1 MCIRT
6 SLLILLTFF
15 TCQKT
20 KAQGEPAI
28 VPNAQPVGPQKPVQ
42 QYYVE
47 DGGAHGGV
55 LESIVVPPKLNAP
68 FTLLLQ
74 TEWVRG
80 LPDGGTITT
89 VNERRIARDTEGRIY
104 EERWYLVPKGGKVKS
119 EMTTI
124 QISDPANHTLYNCF
138 MLEPKKQ
145 CVLVPYTPSPNAV
158 FMFQGPPT
166 GPPSG
171 SRASTSFPDGSGEAI
186 HEDLGNQLVEGVET
200 TGTRDTVVYNA
211 GLFGND
217 RKMTI
222 EREYWYSPKLGFNL
236 LSKRSDP
243 RIGTQTFTAT
253 NLILSEPDPKLFDLP
268 EGFKVVDRRPTAAPQ
283 Y

>member
-1 MCIRT
+1 MRT
-6 SLLILLTFF
+6 LASLLILVALF
-15 TCQKT
+15 TCQVT
-20 KAQGEPAI
+20 RAQGEPAI
-28 VPNAQPVGPQKPVQ
+28 VPNAQPVGPQQPVQ

-47 DGGAHGGV
+47 DGGAHGGI

-89 VNERRIARDTEGRIY
+89 VNQRRIARDTEGRIY
-104 EERWYLVPKGGKVKS
+104 QERWILVPKDGKAKS
-119 EMTTI
+119 QMTTI
-124 QISDPANHTLYNCF
+124 QISDASNHTLYNCF
-138 MLEPKKQ
+138 MLDTKKQ
-145 CVLVPYTPSPNAV
+145 CVIVPYTPSPNAV
-158 FMFQGPPT
+158 FRFKGGPT
-166 GPPSG
+166 GPL
-171 SRASTSFPDGSGEAI
+171 PDGAGEAI
-186 HEDLGNQLVEGVET
+186 HEELGTQLVSGVET
-200 TGTRDTVVYNA
+200 TGTRDTVIFNP

-222 EREYWYSPKLGFNL
+222 EREYWFSPKLGFNL

-268 EGFKVVDRRPTAAPQ
+268 EGFRVVDRRDTAAPQ

>member
-1 MCIRT
+1 MRALT
-6 SLLILLTFF
+6 SLLILLILF
-15 TCQKT
+15 TCQRT

-28 VPNAQPVGPQKPVQ
+28 VPDAQPVGPQKPVQ

-55 LESIVVPPKLNAP
+55 LESIVIPPKLNAP

-80 LPDGGTITT
+80 LPDGGSITT
-89 VNERRIARDTEGRIY
+89 VNQRRIARDTEGRIY
-104 EERWYLVPKGGKVKS
+104 MERWYLVPKDGKDKS
-119 EMTTI
+119 QMTTI
-124 QISDPANHTLYNCF
+124 QVSDPSNHTLYNCF
-138 MLEPKKQ
+138 MLDPKKQ
-145 CVLVPYTPSPNAV
+145 CVLVTYTPSPNAV
-158 FMFQGPPT
+158 FKFQGPT
-166 GPPSG
+166 GPL
-171 SRASTSFPDGSGEAI
+171 PDGTGEAI
-186 HEDLGNQLVEGVET
+186 HQDLGTQLVAGVET
-200 TGTRDTVVYNA
+200 TGTRDTVIYNA

-222 EREYWYSPKLGFNL
+222 EREFWYSPKLGFNL

-268 EGFKVVDRRPTAAPQ
+268 DGFTVVDRRQTAPPQ

>member
-1 MCIRT
+1 MRILA
-6 SLLILLTFF
+6 SLLVLVALF
-15 TCQKT
+15 TCQRT
-20 KAQGEPAI
+20 NAQGEPAI

-55 LESIVVPPKLNAP
+55 LESIVIPPKLNAP

-80 LPDGGTITT
+80 LPDGGTITIA
-89 VNERRIARDTEGRIY
+89 NQRRIARDTEGRIY
-104 EERWYLVPKGGKVKS
+104 QERWILVPKDSKAES
-119 EMTTI
+119 QMTTI
-124 QISDPANHTLYNCF
+124 QISDSNNHTLYNCF
-138 MLEPKKQ
+138 MLDPKKQ
-145 CVLVPYTPSPNAV
+145 CVLITYTPSANAI
-158 FMFQGPPT
+158 FKFQGPAT
-166 GPPSG
+166 GPL
-171 SRASTSFPDGSGEAI
+171 PDGMGEAI
-186 HEDLGNQLVEGVET
+186 HEDLGTQLVAGVET
-200 TGTRDTVVYNA
+200 TGTRDTVIYNP

-222 EREYWYSPKLGFNL
+222 EREFWYSPKLGFNL

-253 NLILSEPDPKLFDLP
+253 NLILSEPDLKLFDLP
-268 EGFKVVDRRPTAAPQ
+268 EGFKIVDRHLTAPPEN
-283 Y
+283 

>member
-1 MCIRT
+1 MLI
-6 SLLILLTFF
+6 SLLILVALF

-20 KAQGEPAI
+20 KAQREPAV
-28 VPNAQPVGPQKPVQ
+28 VPNAQPVGPQKPAQ

-55 LESIVVPPKLNAP
+55 LESIVIPPKLNAP

-80 LPDGGTITT
+80 LPDGGAITT
-89 VNERRIARDTEGRIY
+89 VNQRRIARDGEARIY
-104 EERWYLVPKGGKVKS
+104 MERWILVPKDGKVKS

-124 QISDPANHTLYNCF
+124 QISDPNNHTLYNCF

-145 CVLVPYTPSPNAV
+145 CVLVSYTPSPNAV
-158 FMFQGPPT
+158 FKFQGPPT
-166 GPPSG
+166 GPL
-171 SRASTSFPDGSGEAI
+171 PDGMGEAI
-186 HEDLGNQLVEGVET
+186 HEDLGAQLVAGVET
-200 TGTRDTVVYNA
+200 TGTRDTVIYNP

-222 EREYWYSPKLGFNL
+222 EREFWYSPKLGFNL

-243 RIGTQTFTAT
+243 RIGTQTFTAA
-253 NLILSEPDPKLFDLP
+253 NLILSEPDPTLFDLP
-268 EGFKVVDRRPTAAPQ
+268 EGFKVVDRRQTAPPEF
-283 Y
+283 

>member
-1 MCIRT
+1 MRT
-6 SLLILLTFF
+6 LASLLILVALF
-15 TCQKT
+15 TCQRT

-55 LESIVVPPKLNAP
+55 LESIVIPPKLNAP

-80 LPDGGTITT
+80 LADGGSITI
-89 VNERRIARDTEGRIY
+89 VNQRRIARDSEGRIY
-104 EERWYLVPKGGKVKS
+104 MERWFLVPKDGKVKS
-119 EMTTI
+119 QMTTI
-124 QISDPANHTLYNCF
+124 QISDSSNHTLYNCF
-138 MLEPKKQ
+138 MLEPKKG

-158 FMFQGPPT
+158 FKFQGPPT
-166 GPPSG
+166 GPL
-171 SRASTSFPDGSGEAI
+171 PDGMGEAV
-186 HEDLGNQLVEGVET
+186 HEDLGPQFVAGVET
-200 TGTRDTVVYNA
+200 TGTRDTAIYNA

-268 EGFKVVDRRPTAAPQ
+268 EGFKVVDRRETAQPQ

>member
-1 MCIRT
+1 MRT
-6 SLLILLTFF
+6 LASLLILVALF
-15 TCQKT
+15 TCQRT

-55 LESIVVPPKLNAP
+55 LESIVIPPKLNAP

-80 LPDGGTITT
+80 LPDGGAITT
-89 VNERRIARDTEGRIY
+89 VNQRRIARDTEGRIY
-104 EERWYLVPKGGKVKS
+104 QERWFLVAKDGKVKS
-119 EMTTI
+119 QMTAI
-124 QISDPANHTLYNCF
+124 QVSDASNHTLYNCF
-138 MLEPKKQ
+138 TLDPKKQ
-145 CVLVPYTPSPNAV
+145 CVLVTYTPSPNAV
-158 FMFQGPPT
+158 FKFQGPAT
-166 GPPSG
+166 GPL
-171 SRASTSFPDGSGEAI
+171 PDGMGEAI
-186 HEDLGNQLVEGVET
+186 HEDLGTQLVAGVET
-200 TGTRDTVVYNA
+200 TGTRDTVIYNA

-222 EREYWYSPKLGFNL
+222 EREFWYSPKLGFNL

-243 RIGTQTFTAT
+243 RFGTQTFTAT
-253 NLILSEPDPKLFDLP
+253 NLILSEPDAKLFDLP
-268 EGFKVVDRRPTAAPQ
+268 EGFKIVDHRQTAPPEN
-283 Y
+283 